1 MKNQSG
7 KTPLGWIITIV
18 ITLLVAG
25 VVVAMLFVDNEEFS
39 NKIKEYQNKN
49 NTVQTQKK

>member
-1 MKNQSG
+1 MRDENG

-18 ITLLVAG
+18 IALLIGGVA
-25 VVVAMLFVDNEEFS
+25 VAMIFADNEEIS

-49 NTVQTQKK
+49 NIVQIQTK

>member
-18 ITLLVAG
+18 IALLVAG
-25 VVVAMLFVDNEEFS
+25 VVIAMLFADNEEFS
-39 NKIKEYQNKN
+39 NKVKEYRNKN
-49 NTVQTQKK
+49 NTSQIQSE